1 MSANTF
7 KRLNVADTFVAPY
20 TANKS
25 WEISSASFAEKRI
38 ITNVGV
44 NQNGS
49 IFDPNSDYNT
59 NGQYDRLVY
68 DSINLLYYPS
78 FFPTGSPLFY
88 SERLN
93 SPIFDSTFTS
103 ASYWKGHINLGNLDT
118 TKYFPTTTGSVIYVL
133 NIPKSLASEKI
144 LPNTFEVYFS
154 SGSNYTAKIYDDGNY
169 NLFYSGS
176 NVSSS
181 IGTVLS
187 QSSYV
192 GNVFYEQN
200 VAILTVVPNSIR
212 LMGWIGADPY
222 CIQATAAS
230 PSVTPSISRTPSLTP
245 TRTPTVTPSKT
256 IPRTPSLTPTRTPS
270 VTVSV
275 SPGTTPSLTPTRT
288 PSLTPTRTPTR
299 TPSLTPTITPS
310 SSGFYDNLTG
320 TFTLTNRVE
329 SSNSVLVALGGY
341 GDGGIVNINSSSNF
355 SPSGQITTTAVFS
368 ISATGFLDPINITS
382 NTLSCTGATVSV
394 TGGGTSNV
402 TITITP
408 FNYDVSTDSI
418 SGTLTFIV
426 G

>member
-1 MSANTF
+1 MSANVF

-25 WEISSASFAEKRI
+25 WEISSSSFAEKKI
-38 ITNVGV
+38 ITNIGV
-44 NQNGS
+44 NHSGS
-49 IFDPNSDYNT
+49 IFDPTQDYYTNS
-59 NGQYDRLVY
+59 QYDRLVY

-78 FFPTGSPLFY
+78 YFPTGSPLFY
-88 SERLN
+88 SERIN
-93 SPIFDSTFTS
+93 SPIFDATFTS

-118 TKYFPTTTGSVIYVL
+118 IKYFPATSGSVIYVL
-133 NIPKSLASEKI
+133 NIPKNLASEKI

-200 VAILTVVPNSIR
+200 VAILTIVPNSIR
-212 LMGWIGADPY
+212 LMGWIGDDPY

-230 PSVTPSISRTPSLTP
+230 PSVTPSITRSVSRTPSLTP
-245 TRTPTVTPSKT
+245 TKTPSKT

-270 VTVSV
+270 KTVSS
-275 SPGTTPSLTPTRT
+275 SPGSTPSLTPSKTPSLTPTK
-288 PSLTPTRTPTR
+288 

-310 SSGFYDNLTG
+310 PSGNYDLLTG
-320 TFTLTNRVE
+320 TFTVTNRPE
-329 SSNSVLVALGGY
+329 SLASALVSLGGY
-341 GDGGIVNINSSSNF
+341 GSGGLVTINNSQNF
-355 SPSGQITTTAVFS
+355 SPSGNIYTTAVLS
-368 ISATGFLDPINITS
+368 ISTGGTDPINITS
-382 NTLSCTGATVSV
+382 NTLSCTNASISV
-394 TGGGTSNV
+394 TGGGTSGV
-402 TITITP
+402 SITITP
-408 FNYDVSTDSI
+408 FNYNTSIDSI
-418 SGTLTFIV
+418 SGTITFIT

>member
-1 MSANTF
+1 MSANVF

-25 WEISSASFAEKRI
+25 WEISSSSFAEKRI
-38 ITNVGV
+38 ITNIGV
-44 NQNGS
+44 NQSGS
-49 IFDPNSDYNT
+49 IFDPNQDYYT

-93 SPIFDSTFTS
+93 SPIFDATFTS

-118 TKYFPTTTGSVIYVL
+118 TKYFPTTSGSVIYVL

-200 VAILTVVPNSIR
+200 VAVLTVVPNSIR

-222 CIQATAAS
+222 CVQALAAS
-230 PSVTPSISRTPSLTP
+230 PSVTPSITRSVSRTPSITP
-245 TRTPTVTPSKT
+245 TKTPSRT
-256 IPRTPSLTPTRTPS
+256 IPRTPSVTPSVTITPTRTPS
-270 VTVSV
+270 
-275 SPGTTPSLTPTRT
+275 
-288 PSLTPTRTPTR
+288 
-299 TPSLTPTITPS
+299 ITPS
-310 SSGFYDNLTG
+310 VTVTKTPSMTPTPTKTKFSVGLYAKLESSGYDMTNAIHIQYSTTSIYGPWTTAGSAITG
-320 TFTLTNRVE
+320 TTCTLKDTISNIAENTVVYFQISTTDGLNPVYHSTNNT
-329 SSNSVLVALGGY
+329 STCPASGG
-341 GDGGIVNINSSSNF
+341 
-355 SPSGQITTTAVFS
+355 TTCVS
-368 ISATGFLDPINITS
+368 NIT
-382 NTLSCTGATVSV
+382 V
-394 TGGGTSNV
+394 TGDTSKSFTV
-402 TITITP
+402 TI
-408 FNYDVSTDSI
+408 VSGNVVASC
-418 SGTLTFIV
+418 
-426 G
+426 